1 MIYSKTYT
9 SEPDK
14 ESSEAAIISTSW
26 NVPIILSGAFSI
38 LTEAFPRSLP
48 QQLLTAVDLFF
59 Q

>member
-1 MIYSKTYT
+1 MITSKTYT

-38 LTEAFPRSLP
+38 LTGSFPSVLAA
-48 QQLLTAVDLFF
+48 TAPDNR
-59 Q
+59 